1 MFACTEI
8 EDVLY
13 LDIYMNDE
21 CWTGDHA
28 YYTLTVALPS
38 LIVWGIGLSLFA
50 FYRMSVHDRNS

>member
-1 MFACTEI
+1 MW
-8 EDVLY
+8 Y

-38 LIVWGIGLSLFA
+38 LIVWGIGLPLFA